1 MKNFR
6 LLLAGLLGTLLSP
19 AILAH
24 DTSLN
29 EDGCHKGKKHD
40 DYHCHAGALEGRKFQ
55 NPEQA
60 AQALITEA
68 VRPKDQSTAGQPEPE
83 DRDPS

>member
-1 MKNFR
+1 MKNSR

-24 DTSLN
+24 DTALN

-60 AQALITEA
+60 AQAL
-68 VRPKDQSTAGQPEPE
+68 
-83 DRDPS
+83 